1 MSALLLYGSSGYDYY
16 YETSYTAIYSG
27 ATQDWNLVLPT
38 GPGSNGQYLQTNGHG
53 VTSWVTISTTETWAA
68 LTGDLTETQVIPWDG
83 GTPGTKDTGISRLGA
98 ASLAIGNGTASDITG
113 ALTLK
118 VVNISDTG
126 ANADLVMLNT
136 TAATALTTNASPLH
150 EFSVYYDNAGTFTGL
165 DTWSIGSSI
174 AAGSNGVS
182 TLTFSHSG
190 STGTAVVSFP
200 GNVYM
205 PETSGLGIG
214 FGNQSGNFAGMIYNS
229 TNGVELQSNGNP
241 ALAIQAAKV
250 IVSSAVPLIWGSSAF
265 ATPDSGI
272 SRIGAASLA
281 IGNGTAGDK
290 TGALSLSRINAFSA
304 DLAGSVTSSP
314 TGIVASKVV
323 VAVGGTTG
331 TFTVTSTEGFTIGD
345 TVTLSAGG
353 WAGGSGLAST
363 TCTVTTI
370 TGGVTL
376 LLTYVSGGPWVA
388 GTYTAQT
395 GTLLQ
400 TGVTSVT
407 VTYVVA
413 YTNTPFVTVTP
424 TSNCGAWYVSAQ
436 STAGFTITYATSG
449 TMTFNYHVIGNQS

>member
-1 MSALLLYGSSGYDYY
+1 LVVNPTLTATNLTGTNLIASFQSAGTHKLD
-16 YETSYTAIYSG
+16 IDYSG
-27 ATQDWNLVLPT
+27 NLIW
-38 GPGSNGQYLQTNGHG
+38 S
-53 VTSWVTISTTETWAA
+53 AA
-68 LTGDLTETQVIPWDG
+68 SSPA
-83 GTPGTKDTGISRLGA
+83 GISYL
-98 ASLAIGNGTASDITG
+98 
-113 ALTLK
+113 
-118 VVNISDTG
+118 
-126 ANADLVMLNT
+126 
-136 TAATALTTNASPLH
+136 
-150 EFSVYYDNAGTFTGL
+150 
-165 DTWSIGSSI
+165 
-174 AAGSNGVS
+174 
-182 TLTFSHSG
+182 
-190 STGTAVVSFP
+190 
-200 GNVYM
+200 
-205 PETSGLGIG
+205 
-214 FGNQSGNFAGMIYNS
+214 
-229 TNGVELQSNGNP
+229 
-241 ALAIQAAKV
+241 
-250 IVSSAVPLIWGSSAF
+250 
-265 ATPDSGI
+265 
-272 SRIGAASLA
+272 GAASLA

-353 WAGGSGLAST
+353 WTGGSGLAST